1 MPKVKGKKHST
12 LIDMT
17 AMSDVTVLLL
27 TFFILTS
34 NFIPK
39 EPVQLST
46 PASVSEIKIPEAN
59 RLMILVDPQGRVFL
73 NLDRPSTKIQVLEKI
88 GKDYNITFTPK
99 QIKSFVNQPNIGVPM
114 GLMRKFLDMPM
125 EDQDKALKEFGVPT
139 DSTNN
144 QFKSWV
150 LHAVAVN
157 KEPTGEDLTIA
168 IKADKTTPYPK
179 IRNVLSTLQD
189 IKQNRYNLITS
200 LKGMPSGF

>member
-157 KEPTGEDLTIA
+157 KELTGQDLTIA